1 MKGNTDLWQDKRN
14 SFYTDTS
21 LPTKKQS
28 TLLTNYLW
36 CASDVADDYQ
46 FHEE

>member
-28 TLLTNYLW
+28 ILLTHYFWYVSNF
-36 CASDVADDYQ
+36 ADDYQ